1 MTLLKV
7 LTALALGL
15 LLLISA
21 AAAQGNGNVV
31 TVNVYENTSDMSITD
46 ANLVQIGNTDA
57 DLIGND
63 NMATQELGLIS
74 GQQLPPPYG
83 PAGQGITGANF
94 AQIENA
100 DADLTGCDITAT
112 QALNVTAGENLIV
125 GNLDESGLPDGE
137 TNFIQKVDADITD
150 TGSNNV
156 DEQVLSFYAFVT
168 LLTAGNNEQIMRG
181 KIYDSGSNN
190 HVVQDP
196 DVCEGPSAD
205 PSPSNPNPS
214 DIPYTMLTRSD
225 FLTAINVTACV
236 DGNANYVNQHIVGS
250 EEGDH
255 LTDSQLIQQAMTFA
269 YVTGNTNIAFQVFN
283 QTYAYNDLTNSK
295 LSEQVAISAGIFGND
310 NNHDADSL
318 QFANQTAIAN
328 DLTNSLAN
336 ELICLDEQII
346 GNSNDAS
353 QVANTDIENNLLTMS
368 TEFQNI
374 DAAINELGNGN
385 SVDQN
390 IDIVS
395 TDSSAVGGYIVQQT
409 EIETNS

>member
-1 MTLLKV
+1 MKSLI
-7 LTALALGL
+7 ALALGL
-15 LLLISA
+15 LLLVSA
-21 AAAQGNGNVV
+21 VAAQGNGNAV

-46 ANLVQIGNTDA
+46 ANLVQIGDTDA
-57 DLIGND
+57 DLMGND
-63 NMATQELGLIS
+63 NTASQELNLIS
-74 GQQLPPPYG
+74 GMHIFGIAQS
-83 PAGQGITGANF
+83 ITGADF

-112 QALNVTAGENLIV
+112 QVLDVTAGENQVV
-125 GNLDESGLPDGE
+125 GNLDENGLPDGE
-137 TNFIQKVDADITD
+137 TNFIQKIDADITD

-156 DEQVLSFYAFVT
+156 DEQVLTFSAFVT
-168 LLTAGNNEQIMRG
+168 LLTVGNNEQIMTG
-181 KIYDSGSNN
+181 NIYDSGNSN

-196 DVCEGPSAD
+196 DVCEGPSD
-205 PSPSNPNPS
+205 LSPSNPNPS

-250 EEGDH
+250 EEGDQ
-255 LTDSQLIQQAMTFA
+255 LTDSQIIEQAMTFA
-269 YVTGNTNIAFQVFN
+269 YVNGNTNTALQVFN
-283 QTYAYNDLTNSK
+283 QTYLYNDLTNSK
-295 LSEQVAISAGIFGND
+295 ISEQIAISAGILGND
-310 NNHDADSL
+310 NNHDADSF
-318 QFANQTAIAN
+318 QFANQTAKDN

-336 ELICLDEQII
+336 ELICLDEQIT
-346 GNSNDAS
+346 GNNNDAS

-374 DAAINELGNGN
+374 DAAISELGNGN

-395 TDSSAVGGYIVQQT
+395 TDSNAVGGYIVQQT